1 MFAKSLDDL
10 QLDEAG
16 KIGYTYKC
24 LGAGFWSLRQND
36 FRAAIEAVA
45 FEVSIHVNGQNS
57 LNLTARTQAC
67 CTG

>member
-1 MFAKSLDDL
+1 MYAKSLDDL
-10 QLDEAG
+10 NLDEAG

-45 FEVSIHVNGQNS
+45 FEVSTCQRLIYRFRP
-57 LNLTARTQAC
+57 A
-67 CTG
+67 

>member
-10 QLDEAG
+10 KLDEAG

-45 FEVSIHVNGQNS
+45 FEVGHVEG
-57 LNLTARTQAC
+57 
-67 CTG
+67 